1 SGFFLSLGH
10 QYEYSLFATN
20 LFEVMDTPP
29 AIPRLGNAR
38 VLSAA
43 AAPEIVLDNVSFA
56 YPGTDNLILKNVSL
70 TIPSGAKVALV
81 GVNGSGKTTFVKLI
95 CRIYDPTEG
104 RILVN
109 GYDLR
114 DLNLDSW
121 HHQMS
126 VLFQD
131 YANYH
136 FLVKEVIAM
145 GRRNGSRV
153 ADMDK
158 VRQAARQ
165 SGAEGF
171 IAEWARQYEQMV
183 GREFPDGIDP
193 SKGQLQKLALARSFY
208 RDPRLLILDEPTASI
223 DAEAEARIFEELEAL
238 PRDKTVIL
246 VSHRFSTVRKA
257 DRICVFKD
265 GIVEEQGSHDDLM
278 RLGKIYARLFR
289 IQAAG
294 YQEQRCGPAVYDR
307 SGLEDSN
314 LQPSRQTG

>member
-1 SGFFLSLGH
+1 
-10 QYEYSLFATN
+10 
-20 LFEVMDTPP
+20 MDTPP
-29 AIPRLGNAR
+29 AIPRVQNAR
-38 VLSAA
+38 VLSADV
-43 AAPEIVLDNVSFA
+43 APEIVLDNVSFA
-56 YPGTDNLILKNVSL
+56 YPGTDKLVLKNLSL
-70 TIPSGAKVALV
+70 AIPSGAKVALV
-81 GVNGSGKTTFVKLI
+81 GVNGSGKTTLVKLI

-104 RILVN
+104 TILVN
-109 GYDLR
+109 GHDLR

-131 YANYH
+131 YADYH
-136 FLVKEVIAM
+136 FLVKDVIAM
-145 GRRNGSRV
+145 GRRNGSPA
-153 ADMDK
+153 ADMYK

-171 IAEWARQYEQMV
+171 IAEWAGQYEQMV

-208 RDPRLLILDEPTASI
+208 RDPGLLILDEPTASI

-246 VSHRFSTVRKA
+246 ISHRFSTVRKA

-265 GIVEEQGSHDDLM
+265 GIVAEQGTHDDLM
-278 RLGKIYARLFR
+278 RLSKIYARLFK

-294 YQEQRCGPAVYDR
+294 YVLKTEALSHALIGKV
-307 SGLEDSN
+307 
-314 LQPSRQTG
+314 